1 MPDESQ
7 IYHVRASG
15 LTLPGIPSAPG
26 GTATGRVLKRGEE
39 FTVTPE
45 LYEATKDRNGA
56 SWLDM
61 TPEAQ
66 VKRWGM
72 VRFHEGPAPVDLA
85 AEVDSVGVGAD
96 DESVMYRRGI
106 AAREYARAI
115 SDPAKRAEA
124 LKEVQAKYGHVLSP
138 RAQGAAS

>member
-1 MPDESQ
+1 MPDETE

-39 FTVTPE
+39 FAVTPE
-45 LYEATKDRNGA
+45 LRAATLDRNGA

-61 TPEAQ
+61 TPEEQ
-66 VKRWGM
+66 VQRWGG
-72 VRFHEGPAPVDLA
+72 VKFAPGTVPADLA

-96 DESVMYRRGI
+96 DEGVMYRRGI

-115 SDPAKRAEA
+115 SDPAERAEA

>member
-1 MPDESQ
+1 
-7 IYHVRASG
+7 
-15 LTLPGIPSAPG
+15 
-26 GTATGRVLKRGEE
+26 
-39 FTVTPE
+39 VTPE
-45 LYEATKDRNGA
+45 LYEATKDRNGV

-61 TPEAQ
+61 TDEE
-66 VKRWGM
+66 KM
-72 VRFHEGPAPVDLA
+72 ERFGEIKFAEGPAPVDLA

-96 DESVMYRRGI
+96 DEGVMYRRGI

-115 SDPAKRAEA
+115 SDPAERAKA